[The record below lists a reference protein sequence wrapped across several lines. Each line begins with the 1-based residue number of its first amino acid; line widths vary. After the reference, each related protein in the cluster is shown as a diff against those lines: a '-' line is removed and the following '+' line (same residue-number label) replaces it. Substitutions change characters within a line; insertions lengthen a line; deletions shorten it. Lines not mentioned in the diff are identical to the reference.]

1 MTRSFMMSG
10 GDSEEEDEDDMQRDD
25 RNILDFE
32 LQPIVQLSSSQQQ
45 HKA

>member
-10 GDSEEEDEDDMQRDD
+10 RDSEEEEYEDDMQRDD

-32 LQPIVQLSSSQQQ
+32 LQPIVQLSSSQQ

>member
-10 GDSEEEDEDDMQRDD
+10 RDSEEEEDEDDMQRDD
-25 RNILDFE
+25 RKILDFE
-32 LQPIVQLSSSQQQ
+32 LQPIVQLSSSQS

>member
-10 GDSEEEDEDDMQRDD
+10 RDSEEEEDEDDMQRDD

-32 LQPIVQLSSSQQQ
+32 LQPIV
-45 HKA
+45 